1 MRSFVLI
8 CVSIPGTVFRPGTEA
23 QAVDTPSWMAL
34 PGVLW
39 EMGEQTHQAVLQ
51 PPKEVGRIVPVEAEG
66 ERQCGLPQ
74 LHALGGHILSE
85 LHGTERAWLADQ
97 YYPLV
102 ILLAGCCHE
111 VLCVC
116 LAV

>member
-1 MRSFVLI
+1 M
-8 CVSIPGTVFRPGTEA
+8 
-23 QAVDTPSWMAL
+23 DTPSWMAL

-85 LHGTERAWLADQ
+85 LHGPERAWLADQ
-97 YYPLV
+97 YCPLV